1 MKEIHLV
8 TWKANPMTSEVF
20 ASIVGEESAEVALIV
35 VSCRH
40 ALEVVLML
48 SRRNSKRRWQKRER
62 RIKQWHAASILEFH
76 DSK

>member
-1 MKEIHLV
+1 MKEFHLV
-8 TWKANPMTSEVF
+8 IWKANHDALLSSFFLMTSEVF

-48 SRRNSKRRWQKRER
+48 SRRNSKEGGKKER
-62 RIKQWHAASILEFH
+62 DE
-76 DSK
+76 